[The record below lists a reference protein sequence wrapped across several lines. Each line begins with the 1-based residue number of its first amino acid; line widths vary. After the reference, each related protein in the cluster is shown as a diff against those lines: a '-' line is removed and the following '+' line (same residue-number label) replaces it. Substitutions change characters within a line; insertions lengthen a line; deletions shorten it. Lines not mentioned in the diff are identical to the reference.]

1 MKFTKASVEII
12 PIPAPTD
19 TQAVYRHLERIGR
32 TCYKSEDK
40 ITPESCRKFLQ
51 NIFNRKHWAMLEH
64 YPFVIEDTSSDLF
77 MAIGRFYEINDVDI
91 QSKISYIKTSVC
103 IEDLPNGGFKSRYLI
118 SGSATAFNY
127 LMEALQ
133 MTKDNGVAFDDLE
146 FYLDFMKVM
155 SIKFPH
161 LFKDPY
167 PDDDMA
173 VDTYERLSEG
183 YQFLSQ
189 DDVLALN
196 DHDAS
201 MHLYMTARFICDRGV
216 THEIVRHRPASYAQ
230 ESTRY
235 CNYGTSG
242 CRFVIPN
249 WFSPEAIDRLLAFD
263 EDPFIVFNKDPLEPF
278 TMTEWTWIQA
288 MQSDENFYNRLI
300 GEGWNPQQAR
310 SVLPNSVKTEIVMTA
325 NIPEWSH
332 FFNMRVPKTAHP
344 QMREVSIPLYNA
356 ARQIYIGRLPDLTK
370 EAAE

>member
-40 ITPESCRKFLQ
+40 ITPESCRKFLR

-77 MAIGRFYEINDVDI
+77 MAIGRFYQINDVDI

-173 VDTYERLSEG
+173 VDTYERRSEG

-235 CNYGTSG
+235 CNYGNTG
-242 CRFVIPN
+242 CRFIIPC
-249 WFSPEAIDRLLAFD
+249 WFSPEATEYLLTV
-263 EDPFIVFNKDPLEPF
+263 EDMFPAGKQLVKPDVLNDAEYQWCRSMLS
-278 TMTEWTWIQA
+278 
-288 MQSDENFYNRLI
+288 SDTGYNRLLSA
-300 GEGWNPQQAR
+300 GWNPQQAR

-356 ARQIYIGRLPDLTK
+356 ARQIYIGRLPDLAK